1 MLTPVMQNGLVFG
14 GWMCVM
20 FTTFLAVVGFVNP
33 EIMLGDYPPDVRA
46 KYGPQSERAKRQGA
60 VIMPLFFVALIALF
74 TASVLSLK
82 QAVGTLTFADVFL
95 SALVTM
101 LTFNVYDLLVLDWLM
116 FVKWQ
121 PKFAVLPGT
130 EGMAGYSD
138 LMFHFRGFLIGLVWS
153 VGLALVVAGVTAI
166 II

>member
-1 MLTPVMQNGLVFG
+1 MLTPVVQNGLVFG
-14 GWMCVM
+14 GWLCLM
-20 FTTFLAVVGFVNP
+20 FTAFLAVIGLVNP

-46 KYGPQSERAKRQGA
+46 KYGPKSERAKRQGA
-60 VIMPLFFVALIALF
+60 VMVPIFMLALVGLF

-82 QAVGTLTFADVFL
+82 QAVGVLTFGDVFL
-95 SALVTM
+95 STLVSM

-138 LMFHFRGFLIGLVWS
+138 MLFHVRGFFIGLVWS
-153 VGLALVVAGVTAI
+153 VGLALVVAGVTALF
-166 II
+166 